1 MGSLAWVEPTGVTH
15 WIDDSFTHPTWAYMH
30 LNPGFDRDDFIRL
43 NDETI
48 DAQDALLKSGWLRV
62 SSMNSIEMEDP
73 DTLDQRAWDTWSEI
87 AAPCA
92 GKFGYEPESM
102 IMIGYGLEELG
113 YMKVP
118 MADVVETYCSKRA
131 QDKFWSM
138 VMGESLV
145 RRLVRSVLRE
155 NLQSFLSKTVNTS
168 YIADSE
174 ADPTFEWYPEQ
185 RKVAKELKRIWAQE
199 ADHKFMDSVTK
210 IHWMSKPSRASIMTL
225 MNGSKKDEISTMGY
239 LSSVGTFRNDGW
251 GTVGFRIE
259 GRTTIAANNMDELY
273 TGYFE
278 KASAQDRM
286 SKYKS
291 SGIPKRPSQYAQDR
305 QGQYYILDEA
315 SFNPKGI
322 GYNEFVVDN
331 WRVTGVVLT
340 ENTYS
345 TLSEVLSTSS
355 PQKWVTRDENY
366 KPMSEK
372 WTEILSTIAEFKIPY
387 MKRKQANLA
396 KEWLNAASQISP

>member
-1 MGSLAWVEPTGVTH
+1 
-15 WIDDSFTHPTWAYMH
+15 
-30 LNPGFDRDDFIRL
+30 
-43 NDETI
+43 
-48 DAQDALLKSGWLRV
+48 
-62 SSMNSIEMEDP
+62 
-73 DTLDQRAWDTWSEI
+73 
-87 AAPCA
+87 
-92 GKFGYEPESM
+92 M